1 MNPSQNLKRLWER
14 IYELC
19 QENIKE
25 LEIRNKVK
33 DAIM

>member
-1 MNPSQNLKRLWER
+1 MNPSQNLKRLWDE
-14 IYELC
+14 IDELC